1 MTTIFEYSSATFTN
15 ILSSL
20 DYYKTQIEEFVIEIA
35 TLKEN
40 IGSLKHRVGDLE
52 TENNVLKEQVT
63 VMEKILSI
71 K

>member
-1 MTTIFEYSSATFTN
+1 MSSIFEYSSTTITN

-20 DYYKTQIEEFVIEIA
+20 DYYKTKIEEFIIEIA

-52 TENNVLKEQVT
+52 TENNILKERIT
-63 VMEKILSI
+63 ALEDLFK
-71 K
+71 